1 MDEHVEARL
10 AGILAEDV
18 GGRQVEEGGVQLCA
32 HGVHQHALAATL
44 RSYPTFLLLYAL
56 ILIL

>member
-10 AGILAEDV
+10 AGILAQDV
-18 GGRQVEEGGVQLCA
+18 GGRQVEEGGVQLRA

-44 RSYPTFLLLYAL
+44 RS
-56 ILIL
+56 

>member
-10 AGILAEDV
+10 AGVFAEDV
-18 GGRQVEEGGVQLCA
+18 GGCQVEEGGVQLRA

-44 RSYPTFLLLYAL
+44 RSYTPHFFFCMQ
-56 ILIL
+56 